1 MPGLG
6 RVEFEGIPTSHLITQ
21 SVTFLRDMKYHG
33 VFEAL
38 FCRTMLRAISAK
50 QGGCWWNFLP
60 QSSTDSPTTRA
71 FWESNYAC
79 FYLFFFFFKNW
90 GELSPL
96 HCCGDSINETDR
108 WGQVRGGDSSWLPSY
123 FCDPSLQKPAV
134 MPGRLSKTDIQQW
147 QIGHLNMT
155 LDVPKPQLK
164 LCQLFSVVYHR
175 GRITV
180 LEIGCVRSVSVSA
193 NEHLWPWKRSAEQWD
208 DVVAVSFQ

>member
-1 MPGLG
+1 MVCLRRCFAELCWGPSLQNREAVDGIFYPSLLLTPQQPGHS
-6 RVEFEGIPTSHLITQ
+6 E
-21 SVTFLRDMKYHG
+21 
-33 VFEAL
+33 
-38 FCRTMLRAISAK
+38 RAIM
-50 QGGCWWNFLP
+50 L
-60 QSSTDSPTTRA
+60 A
-71 FWESNYAC
+71 FT
-79 FYLFFFFFKNW
+79 FFFFFLNW